1 MLTLTQRETE
11 FVMQKNSRGEG
22 RCRILIRKTKAQICA
37 KRSISE
43 LPITICD
50 TSGDRRRNLR
60 FSGQPTNDNEGK
72 TPTMEFYLIV
82 TMRPALCTE
91 GWRRCHRV
99 LKNEKK
105 LARMDNQVQLKNHR
119 TWPVYKFGIQ
129 VPRSHEEAMWINERN
144 NSHGWAESEKLD
156 ISQLDKCDSLKD
168 LGDAKTTPIPEGCT
182 KIPCHFVYDVK
193 HDGRLKSRFCGGR
206 ALHQDSCGQHKLRC
220 GLPGW
225 HTHGHVSRGSERP
238 QTMGH

>member
-1 MLTLTQRETE
+1 MLTLTQRETA

-105 LARMDNQVQLKNHR
+105 LFKRATYDHNYPHCWR
-119 TWPVYKFGIQ
+119 T
-129 VPRSHEEAMWINERN
+129 
-144 NSHGWAESEKLD
+144 D
-156 ISQLDKCDSLKD
+156 
-168 LGDAKTTPIPEGCT
+168 TPIIYRAMQSWYVRVT
-182 KIPCHFVYDVK
+182 DLTDRLLKI
-193 HDGRLKSRFCGGR
+193 
-206 ALHQDSCGQHKLRC
+206 QHHKTASNMQQ
-220 GLPGW
+220 
-225 HTHGHVSRGSERP
+225 H
-238 QTMGH
+238 